1 MITPAMIQ
9 AYLAQKQLDTVLKM
23 KAPITVSFLAQG
35 EYNQNFL
42 LTDQQHR
49 QFVFRLNYG
58 TQINV
63 HNQIKY
69 EYKALEFLA
78 NSGVTPYPYYLDD
91 THQYFEQGVLIEE
104 YLTGH
109 PLRYET
115 DLMAAAEIFAKVH
128 RLPIN
133 ENQTQF
139 FITETRIC
147 EDRIREGEQLLKT
160 VWHSTKIKVEQ
171 VKLLAQLRDWCVKH
185 QDNAYFAQQPL
196 SFVNTEV
203 NANNF
208 IIGPQHSWLIDWEKP
223 VISNPVQ
230 DLTQFL
236 ADTTTL
242 WRTTTIL
249 TPVQKQAF
257 MAQYAQVAQVSEA
270 QVVENVQRYMPFL
283 LLRALAWCARLLVD
297 YECKPIQNPEIYAKC
312 QQYLQPEFLTQL
324 FKKNGID

>member
-1 MITPAMIQ
+1 MTP
-9 AYLAQKQLDTVLKM
+9 
-23 KAPITVSFLAQG
+23 F
-35 EYNQNFL
+35 
-42 LTDQQHR
+42 
-49 QFVFRLNYG
+49 
-58 TQINV
+58 
-63 HNQIKY
+63 
-69 EYKALEFLA
+69 
-78 NSGVTPYPYYLDD
+78 PYYLDD
-91 THQYFEQGVLIEE
+91 THQYFEQGILLEE
-104 YLTGH
+104 YLVGR

-115 DLMAAAEIFAKVH
+115 DLLTAAEIFAKVH

-133 ENQTQF
+133 ESQTQF

-147 EDRIREGEQLLKT
+147 EDRIRESEQLLKT

-171 VKLLAQLRDWCVKH
+171 VKLLAQLSAWCVQH
-185 QDNAYFAQQPL
+185 QDNDYFAQQSQ

-203 NANNF
+203 NAHNF
-208 IIGPQHSWLIDWEKP
+208 VIGSQHSWLIDWEKP
-223 VISNPVQ
+223 VVSNAVQ

-249 TPVQKQAF
+249 TAAQKQAF
-257 MAQYAQVAQVSEA
+257 LTQYAQVAQVPVR

-297 YECKPIQNPEIYAKC
+297 YERKPIQNPEIYAKC
-312 QQYLQPEFLTQL
+312 QQYLQPDFLTQL